1 MLSDV
6 TVPRMESRLPSRTER
21 RRRRTRD
28 ALVDAAREVFAAQG
42 VEPTTIEEITE
53 AADVAKGSFYN
64 HFDSKSD
71 VLRAVVEKTLRELGQ
86 ALESLTQPLREDPAR
101 VIAVSLR
108 HTLRAGVEDP
118 TLGWFL
124 LRAADAP
131 SVGEAT
137 LGAFARRDLR
147 RGIRSGRFRADFANL
162 ADTVIGAG
170 MLAVLRR
177 RLRGE
182 LPPAA
187 DAELALHALRLLGV
201 PENEARVIASEKL
214 PLLHAKE
221 P

>member
-1 MLSDV
+1 M
-6 TVPRMESRLPSRTER
+6 ER
-21 RRRRTRD
+21 RRRRTREV
-28 ALVDAAREVFAAQG
+28 LVDAAREVFAAQG
-42 VEPTTIEEITE
+42 VETTTIQEITE

-64 HFDSKSD
+64 HFDSKAD
-71 VLRAVVEKTLRELGQ
+71 VLRAVVETTLRELGR
-86 ALESLTQPLREDPAR
+86 ALDRLTEPLRADPAR
-101 VIAVSLR
+101 VISVSLR

-124 LRAADAP
+124 LRAADAD
-131 SVGEAT
+131 SVGEAA

-147 RGIRSGRFRADFANL
+147 RGVQSGRFRAAGADL
-162 ADTVIGAG
+162 AGTLIGAG

-182 LPPAA
+182 LTSAA

-201 PENEARVIASEKL
+201 PEGQARAIAGEAL
-214 PLLHAKE
+214 PPLDGRE

>member
-1 MLSDV
+1 MLPA
-6 TVPRMESRLPSRTER
+6 VPEPRTESRLPSRSER

-64 HFDSKSD
+64 HFDSKTD
-71 VLRAVVEKTLRELGQ
+71 VLRAVVETTLGALGQ
-86 ALESLTQPLREDPAR
+86 ALERLTQPLREDPAR

-124 LRAADAP
+124 LRAADAL
-131 SVGEAT
+131 SVGEAA

-147 RGIRSGRFRADFANL
+147 RGIRSGRFRADVADL
-162 ADTVIGAG
+162 AGTVIGAG

-187 DAELALHALRLLGV
+187 DGDLALLALRLLGV
-201 PENEARVIASEKL
+201 PENEARAIASEKL
-214 PLLHAKE
+214 SPLHTKE